1 MKPEIIFLSQEDVIA
16 AGGMDIKETLK
27 SVELG
32 FMLHGRKECVQPPK
46 INLRKGPPGS
56 PQAEQ
61 GLIMALPGY
70 VGGDYDVV
78 GIKWV
83 LAMAENPQKFGLP
96 RSSALIILNDAET
109 GLPLVIMDGTIVNAV
124 RTGAVTGIGA
134 KYLARSDSKVMA
146 LIGAGPQG
154 RMQIRGVLTS
164 MPVIEEVR
172 IFDLNQ
178 ERSENLSVEIN
189 SEFPVRVMVAESAEK
204 AVQNSDIVVTATIT
218 TKPYLLREWFAS
230 GSFYGEIAANDATL
244 AVYQGADKIF
254 VDDWNQIKYHGV
266 GTLVN
271 GLRQG
276 KIEEDVITGEMGEVI
291 IGEKKGREDSDDLII
306 FKHIGMAATDL
317 PEAYR
322 IYKNAKSKGLGT
334 KVALWKEHPVW

>member
-16 AGGMDIKETLK
+16 AGGMDIKDTLE

-32 FMLHGRKECVQPPK
+32 FTLHGRKECVQPPK

-70 VGGDYDVV
+70 VGGNCDVV

-96 RSSALIILNDAET
+96 RSSALIILNDANT

-134 KYLARSDSKVMA
+134 KYLARPNSKAMA

-154 RMQIRGVLTS
+154 RMQIRGVVAS
-164 MPVIEEVR
+164 MPAIEEVR
-172 IFDLNQ
+172 IFDLNR
-178 ERSENLSVEIN
+178 ERSKALAMEIN
-189 SEFPVRVMVAESAEK
+189 AELPVRVTVAESAEK
-204 AVQNSDIVVTATIT
+204 AVRDSDIVVTATVT
-218 TKPYLLREWFAS
+218 TKPYLLREWLAP
-230 GSFYGEIAANDATL
+230 GAFYGEIAANDATL

-254 VDDWNQIKYHGV
+254 VDDWGQIKYHGV
-266 GTLVN
+266 GTLVD

-276 KIEEDVITGEMGEVI
+276 KIKEDVITGEMGEVV
-291 IGEKKGREDSDDLII
+291 IGKKKGREISDDLII

-317 PEAYR
+317 PEAFR
-322 IYKNAKSKGLGT
+322 IYKKAKAQGLGS
-334 KVALWKEHPVW
+334 KVALWKEQPVW